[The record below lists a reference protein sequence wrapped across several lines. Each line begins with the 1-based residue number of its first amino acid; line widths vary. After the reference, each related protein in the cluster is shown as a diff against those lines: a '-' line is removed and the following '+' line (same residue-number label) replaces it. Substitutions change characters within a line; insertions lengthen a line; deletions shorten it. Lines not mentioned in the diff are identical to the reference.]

1 LLCNLISRNDTGMN
15 LPTLLYHYY
24 EASQGPFKNLSD
36 LPLAE
41 AEQIMNQLRQA
52 GTTFASKRTIEYLRV
67 RRELEDRVRAAFISK
82 GGKPDRPRPHY
93 MTLGRCPWLLSW
105 YEQGKE
111 LSIPMDTFRPE
122 TLSFT
127 YGDIFPAMRFKDGRP
142 YRQQVYTLP
151 EIPELVARFGLPQD
165 WNADGHLG
173 PERYI
178 EAQVWSHIDCFSAR

>member
-1 LLCNLISRNDTGMN
+1 MN
-15 LPTLLYHYY
+15 LPTRLYHYY
-24 EASQGPFKNLSD
+24 ESSQGPFKNLSD

-41 AEQIMNQLRQA
+41 AEQIMNHLRQA

-67 RRELEDRVRAAFISK
+67 RRELEDMVRAAFISK
-82 GGKPDRPRPHY
+82 GGKPDRLRPHY

-105 YEQGKE
+105 YEHGKE

-165 WNADGHLG
+165 WNADGQLG

-178 EAQVWSHIDCFSAR
+178 EVQVWSNIDCFGAR